1 LEQFLLLSAGLT
13 KWKKDGFGSFLF
25 GSDDDDD
32 DDDDSKEIH
41 ERT

>member
-1 LEQFLLLSAGLT
+1 ME
-13 KWKKDGFGSFLF
+13 KDGFGSFLF
-25 GSDDDDD
+25 GPDDDDDDD

>member
-1 LEQFLLLSAGLT
+1 ME
-13 KWKKDGFGSFLF
+13 KDGFGSFLF
-25 GSDDDDD
+25 GPDDDDD

>member
-1 LEQFLLLSAGLT
+1 ME
-13 KWKKDGFGSFLF
+13 KDGFGSFLF
-25 GSDDDDD
+25 GPDDDDDD

>member
-1 LEQFLLLSAGLT
+1 ME
-13 KWKKDGFGSFLF
+13 KDGFGSFLF
-25 GSDDDDD
+25 GPDDDD

>member
-1 LEQFLLLSAGLT
+1 ME
-13 KWKKDGFGSFLF
+13 KDGFGSFLF

-32 DDDDSKEIH
+32 DDDSKEIH